1 MLKQSFVSHNANAL
15 CFSISNP
22 KFSPLIPPK
31 KPNRLASCA
40 LSVGFQD
47 VTEVIHNK
55 VSLSSSPSFLI
66 FAAIDNDFMLCVK
79 VLIAAGFSGAI
90 GQLLKPFTSVVFY
103 KKKLDFRTA
112 LQAGGF
118 PSTHSS
124 SVVAA
129 ATAIAF
135 ERGFDDSIFGL
146 TVVYAALIMYDAQGV
161 RREVGK
167 HARVLNKLTANAR
180 RDEEEISLKGKE
192 GETLE
197 SDEISEEVKLP
208 LKESIGHTEVEVIAG
223 ALFGFLVSFGVYS
236 FM

>member
-22 KFSPLIPPK
+22 KFNSLSPPK

-40 LSVGFQD
+40 LNVGLQD
-47 VTEVIHNK
+47 VTEVIHN
-55 VSLSSSPSFLI
+55 
-66 FAAIDNDFMLCVK
+66 K

-146 TVVYAALIMYDAQGV
+146 TVVYAVLIMYDAQGV

-180 RDEEEISLKGKE
+180 RGEEEISLKGKE

-197 SDEISEEVKLP
+197 SDEIREEVYLP
-208 LKESIGHTEVEVIAG
+208 LKESIGHTEVEVVAG

-236 FM
+236 LM

>member
-1 MLKQSFVSHNANAL
+1 MLKQSFVSHNTNAL

-22 KFSPLIPPK
+22 KFNPLSPPK

-40 LSVGFQD
+40 LNVGLQD
-47 VTEVIHNK
+47 VTEVIHN
-55 VSLSSSPSFLI
+55 
-66 FAAIDNDFMLCVK
+66 K

-167 HARVLNKLTANAR
+167 HARVLNKLTSNAR
-180 RDEEEISLKGKE
+180 KGEEISLKGKE

-197 SDEISEEVKLP
+197 SDEISEEVYLP

>member
-47 VTEVIHNK
+47 VTEVIHN
-55 VSLSSSPSFLI
+55 
-66 FAAIDNDFMLCVK
+66 K

>member
-1 MLKQSFVSHNANAL
+1 MILWVKDKTLVDTTEPLVPNFSLPPYLIITIHPHKNAIKVPSFPTEMLKQSFVSHNANAL

-22 KFSPLIPPK
+22 KFNLLIPPK

-40 LSVGFQD
+40 LNVGLQD

-55 VSLSSSPSFLI
+55 VSLFSLFLPYL
-66 FAAIDNDFMLCVK
+66 AAIDRDFMLSVK

-124 SVVAA
+124 VS
-129 ATAIAF
+129 
-135 ERGFDDSIFGL
+135 
-146 TVVYAALIMYDAQGV
+146 
-161 RREVGK
+161 
-167 HARVLNKLTANAR
+167 KLL
-180 RDEEEISLKGKE
+180 S
-192 GETLE
+192 
-197 SDEISEEVKLP
+197 
-208 LKESIGHTEVEVIAG
+208 
-223 ALFGFLVSFGVYS
+223 FFLL
-236 FM
+236 

>member
-1 MLKQSFVSHNANAL
+1 MLKQSFVSHNTNAL

-22 KFSPLIPPK
+22 KFNPLSPPK

-40 LSVGFQD
+40 LNVGLQD
-47 VTEVIHNK
+47 VTEVIHN
-55 VSLSSSPSFLI
+55 
-66 FAAIDNDFMLCVK
+66 K

-180 RDEEEISLKGKE
+180 KGE
-192 GETLE
+192 SLE
-197 SDEISEEVKLP
+197 SDEISEEVYLP

-236 FM
+236 LM

>member
-1 MLKQSFVSHNANAL
+1 MKAPSFPTEMLKQSFVSSHNANAL
-15 CFSISNP
+15 CFSVSNP
-22 KFSPLIPPK
+22 KFSLLSPPK
-31 KPNRLASCA
+31 KPNRLTSCA
-40 LSVGFQD
+40 LNVGFQD
-47 VTEVIHNK
+47 VAEVIHN
-55 VSLSSSPSFLI
+55 
-66 FAAIDNDFMLCVK
+66 K

-103 KKKLDFRTA
+103 KKKFDFRTA

-167 HARVLNKLTANAR
+167 HAKVLNRLTTTNAR
-180 RDEEEISLKGKE
+180 KVEEISLKGGRE

-197 SDEISEEVKLP
+197 SDEISEEVYLP

-236 FM
+236 LM

>member
-22 KFSPLIPPK
+22 KFNPLSPPK
-31 KPNRLASCA
+31 KPNRLTSCA
-40 LSVGFQD
+40 LNVGFQD

-55 VSLSSSPSFLI
+55 VSPFSLFSLFSLFLPY
-66 FAAIDNDFMLCVK
+66 

-180 RDEEEISLKGKE
+180 KGEEEISIKGKE

-236 FM
+236 LM

>member
-1 MLKQSFVSHNANAL
+1 MLKQSFASHNANAL

-22 KFSPLIPPK
+22 KSSLLIPPK
-31 KPNRLASCA
+31 KPNRLTSCA
-40 LSVGFQD
+40 LNVGLQD

-55 VSLSSSPSFLI
+55 V
-66 FAAIDNDFMLCVK
+66 
-79 VLIAAGFSGAI
+79 LIAAGLSGAI

-180 RDEEEISLKGKE
+180 KGEVSLKGKE

-236 FM
+236 LM

>member
-1 MLKQSFVSHNANAL
+1 MLKQSFVSSHNANAL
-15 CFSISNP
+15 WFSVSNP
-22 KFSPLIPPK
+22 KLSLLSPPK
-31 KPNRLASCA
+31 KPNRLASSA
-40 LSVGFQD
+40 LNVGFQD
-47 VTEVIHNK
+47 VTEVIHN
-55 VSLSSSPSFLI
+55 
-66 FAAIDNDFMLCVK
+66 K

-167 HARVLNKLTANAR
+167 HARVLNKLTSNAR
-180 RDEEEISLKGKE
+180 KGEEISLKGKE

-197 SDEISEEVKLP
+197 SDEISEEVYLP

>member
-1 MLKQSFVSHNANAL
+1 MLKQSFVSHNTNAL

-22 KFSPLIPPK
+22 KFNPLSPPK

-40 LSVGFQD
+40 LNVGLQD
-47 VTEVIHNK
+47 VTEVIHN
-55 VSLSSSPSFLI
+55 
-66 FAAIDNDFMLCVK
+66 K

-146 TVVYAALIMYDAQGV
+146 TVVYAVLIMYDAQGV

-180 RDEEEISLKGKE
+180 KGEVTIRLEGKE

-197 SDEISEEVKLP
+197 SDEISEEVYLP

-236 FM
+236 LM

>member
-1 MLKQSFVSHNANAL
+1 MLS
-15 CFSISNP
+15 
-22 KFSPLIPPK
+22 
-31 KPNRLASCA
+31 
-40 LSVGFQD
+40 
-47 VTEVIHNK
+47 
-55 VSLSSSPSFLI
+55 
-66 FAAIDNDFMLCVK
+66 VK

-180 RDEEEISLKGKE
+180 KGE
-192 GETLE
+192 SLE
-197 SDEISEEVKLP
+197 SDEISEEVYLP

-236 FM
+236 LMVKLSLAGVPEGGEVMAKTISEADAGGGTDMTQ

>member
-1 MLKQSFVSHNANAL
+1 MLKQSFVSHNTNAL

-22 KFSPLIPPK
+22 KFNPLSPPK

-40 LSVGFQD
+40 LNVGLQD
-47 VTEVIHNK
+47 VTEVIHN
-55 VSLSSSPSFLI
+55 
-66 FAAIDNDFMLCVK
+66 K

-103 KKKLDFRTA
+103 KRKLDFRTA

-180 RDEEEISLKGKE
+180 KGE
-192 GETLE
+192 SLE
-197 SDEISEEVKLP
+197 SDEISEEVYLP

-236 FM
+236 LM